1 MGTSTDNTRENKMAN
16 IREILKN
23 VNGASFISID
33 TIVPVTLKGGKK
45 NPMQGRVTK
54 SVKGSNVMVFQN
66 KTTNAYENMVNR
78 RLAKEGKA
86 TTFEVGP
93 RAWGTRIANTPF
105 VEHNGQLYLEVI
117 ILSAGKREMLVDG
130 RPFNGAIEGLVNNEQ
145 AGNQGGL
152 DDKVIIRTYN
162 VANITSITVDHNTY
176 QL

>member
-1 MGTSTDNTRENKMAN
+1 MAN

-23 VNGASFISID
+23 VNDASFISID
-33 TIVPVTLKGGKK
+33 TVTPVTLKGGKK
-45 NPMQGRVTK
+45 NPFQGRVTK

-86 TTFEVGP
+86 TSFEVGP

-117 ILSAGKREMLVDG
+117 FLSAGERQMLVDG
-130 RPFNGAIEGLVNNEQ
+130 RPYHGNIEGLVDTEQ
-145 AGNQGGL
+145 AGEQGGL
-152 DDKVIIRTYN
+152 SDKVIIRTYN
-162 VANITSITVDHNTY
+162 VANITSITVDHNTHA
-176 QL
+176 L